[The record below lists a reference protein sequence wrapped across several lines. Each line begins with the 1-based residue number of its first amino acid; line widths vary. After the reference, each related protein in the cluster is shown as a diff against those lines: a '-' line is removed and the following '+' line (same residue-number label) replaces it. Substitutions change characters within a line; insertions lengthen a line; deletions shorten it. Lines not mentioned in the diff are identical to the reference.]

1 MKKFLFLLCCII
13 CALFLTAGCAP
24 SVSATQAL
32 PDITRETIGAWP
44 ENEYTENI
52 PRPEYGTPDFILSG
66 ESDGC
71 DYYSVF
77 LSGITREQGE
87 QYVSALKEAGFRE
100 IAADSNP
107 ASAGI
112 VLRRDNLQL
121 GVSISDGTLGL
132 YFAFTS

>member
-1 MKKFLFLLCCII
+1 MRFI
-13 CALFLTAGCAP
+13 CARFKNKIRLVA
-24 SVSATQAL
+24 Q
-32 PDITRETIGAWP
+32 DIPCLLYTSETIGAWP
-44 ENEYTENI
+44 ENEYTESI

-100 IAADSNP
+100 IAADSEP

-112 VLRRDNLQL
+112 ALCKDTIHLSLIHISLR
-121 GVSISDGTLGL
+121 GTGQRPP
-132 YFAFTS
+132 AKGNCPPH